1 MSPHPISQGPHF
13 VLLRP
18 PSYSFIN
25 LHSDAESPKICSL
38 CILSLSYQIV
48 IVGDEGA
55 NPSPPPIISPG
66 GHFIISKDRID

>member
-48 IVGDEGA
+48 IVGEGA